1 MDIIDLSMPIGPHF
15 RWSPEI
21 KVKGD
26 IAAGDQFRVTH
37 LATTCHGFSHVDA
50 QAHFVAHAPTIEATP
65 LSRVV
70 GPARLFDLRDAAPN
84 TAIDAARLAKAD
96 PGGAEG
102 EILLLSAAWD
112 EKRDNATAAFW
123 KDAPYLTRDAAEWL
137 LARQPTAVAFDFPQ
151 DYPIRLLLDGHIA
164 PTPEHVTHDVL
175 LRAGV
180 TLIEYLVNT
189 SALKGPRTFL
199 CAAPLKIPGR
209 RRRASAGVCDRGVG
223 SLNRQAGSSPAR
235 RFTPPASGRHPH

>member
-15 RWSPEI
+15 RWKPEVTI
-21 KVKGD
+21 KGD
-26 IAAGDQFRVTH
+26 IAAGDQFRISH
-37 LATTCHGFSHVDA
+37 LATTCHGFTHVDA

-70 GPARLFDLRDAAPN
+70 GPARVINLRDVAPN
-84 TAIDAARLAKAD
+84 TPIDAARLAKSD

-102 EILLLSAAWD
+102 EILILSAAWD
-112 EKRDNATAAFW
+112 TKRDNATAAFW
-123 KDAPYLTRDAAEWL
+123 KEAPWLTRDAAEWL
-137 LARQPTAVAFDFPQ
+137 LARKPTAVAVDFPQ
-151 DYPIRLLLDGHIA
+151 DYPIRLLLDGVMA

-189 SALKGPRTFL
+189 AALSGPRTLL
-199 CAAPLKIPGR
+199 CAAPLKIPNADG
-209 RRRASAGVCDRGVG
+209 A
-223 SLNRQAGSSPAR
+223 PAR
-235 RFTPPASGRHPH
+235 VFAIEGVPV

>member
-70 GPARLFDLRDAAPN
+70 GPARVFNLRDVAPN

-112 EKRDNATAAFW
+112 EKRDNTTAAFW

-137 LARQPTAVAFDFPQ
+137 LARKPTAVAFDFPQ

-164 PTPEHVTHDVL
+164 PTRGARDARRAAARRRHADRISGEHLGAERPAHVP
-175 LRAGV
+175 LR
-180 TLIEYLVNT
+180 
-189 SALKGPRTFL
+189 R
-199 CAAPLKIPGR
+199 AAEDPGR
-209 RRRASAGVCDRGVG
+209 RRRARARVRDRGVR
-223 SLNRQAGSSPAR
+223 L
-235 RFTPPASGRHPH
+235 